1 MRSNLTVLTILTTAL
16 LGAQV
21 EAQQNDRLSDYLTIA
36 AASHAAPTRFS
47 SYVGDLDLVSAGL
60 QKSGKG
66 CGHSCSCSA
75 CTGPDLFGRMF
86 ASAEFMHWY
95 NKGRTLPPLVTTS
108 PTGTLAD
115 VAGVLDAN
123 MQPVPGQSSIRLG
136 GDEYGGGQQVGGRAT
151 LGMWLDEQGER
162 AIGFRGFGTEGRSLL
177 FAATS
182 TNGDPILARPFFN
195 DDPLPLVN
203 GPDAL
208 IVGHPT
214 VSQFGSIGIKAD
226 HDVYGGQAFVRKI
239 LDCGRN
245 YRLDVI
251 GGYRYD
257 NIHDDLA
264 ITTFVQ
270 TAANTFTYNDLFDVK
285 NEYNAGELGFLGE
298 IYRDCWTFSF
308 LTKVALGNM
317 KQVALIN
324 GEHIITGGGA
334 TQGAGGLLTQP
345 TNINS
350 NGYERDLLVW
360 APEAN
365 FKLSYAYS
373 DRLSVTVGYSFMY
386 WTRVALAGDQV
397 DFNVNGTQLNGGT
410 PVIGPLTPAFN
421 WRDTD
426 YWVQTID
433 IGGSINY

>member
-1 MRSNLTVLTILTTAL
+1 MKSNLTILTIVVTVL
-16 LGAQV
+16 LTNQAN
-21 EAQQNDRLSDYLTIA
+21 AQQDYQLRDYFAVATA
-36 AASHAAPTRFS
+36 DQAAPTAFS
-47 SYVGDLDLVSAGL
+47 SYVGDLDVASVGL

-66 CGHSCSCSA
+66 CNQGCSCST
-75 CTGPDLFGRMF
+75 CNGLDLFGRMF
-86 ASAEFMHWY
+86 VSGEFMHWY
-95 NKGRTLPPLVTTS
+95 SKGRSLPPLVTSS
-108 PTGTLAD
+108 PTGTNAN

-123 MQPVPGQSSIRLG
+123 RQPVPGQSSIRFGGQDYG
-136 GDEYGGGQQVGGRAT
+136 GDRQSGGRAT
-151 LGMWLDEQGER
+151 IGMSLDEQGER
-162 AIGFRGFGTEGRSLL
+162 AIGFRGFVVEGQSLL
-177 FAATS
+177 FTASS
-182 TNGDPILARPFFN
+182 TNGDPILARPFYN
-195 DDPLPLVN
+195 DDPLVN
-203 GPDAL
+203 APDAL
-208 IVGHPT
+208 VVGHPT
-214 VSQFGSIGIKAD
+214 VSQFGSISLKAD
-226 HDVYGGQAFVRKI
+226 HDVYGGQAFVRKL

-245 YRLDVI
+245 YRLDLI

-264 ITTFVQ
+264 ITTFIQ

-285 NEYNAGELGFLGE
+285 NEYNAGELGLLGE

-308 LTKVALGNM
+308 LTKIGLGNM

-334 TQGAGGLLTQP
+334 TQGLGGLLTQP

-350 NGYERDLLVW
+350 YERDLLVW

-373 DRLSVTVGYSFMY
+373 DRLSITVGYSFLY
-386 WTRVALAGDQV
+386 WTRVAFAGDQI
-397 DFNVNGTQLNGGT
+397 DYNVNGTQLNGGT
-410 PVIGPLTPAFN
+410 PVIGAMTPAFN

-426 YWVQTID
+426 YWVQTVD